1 VTLQNSHILAQA
13 VQGQGGNIT
22 IIAGTFLADPTS
34 VISASSQFG
43 LSGAVNIQSPV
54 SSLSGSLATLPQQPL
69 QAQHLLRQRCAAQ
82 AGGQLSSLVIA
93 GRDAL
98 PAEPGGWLMSPLMF
112 ADEGLTQSA
121 QMPTFESAHQTP
133 VRSEQPVDQFGPLPQ
148 LGAGDWPADC
158 RS

>member
-1 VTLQNSHILAQA
+1 
-13 VQGQGGNIT
+13 
-22 IIAGTFLADPTS
+22 
-34 VISASSQFG
+34 
-43 LSGAVNIQSPV
+43 
-54 SSLSGSLATLPQQPL
+54 
-69 QAQHLLRQRCAAQ
+69 
-82 AGGQLSSLVIA
+82 
-93 GRDAL
+93 
-98 PAEPGGWLMSPLMF
+98 MSPLMF